1 MHLEHERGG
10 VGCDLGGKGEGVL
23 DVLLGEDG
31 HACGNPAYQGK
42 RYRTAVRRLL
52 DLCKAYGTT
61 VLIEQLERT
70 GLRGVAFDD
79 AALRGRSG
87 AHGPWRGR
95 RAPRRPPSRARSADN
110 PSLAGT
116 HECSRIFAAGASKSC
131 VPSMLPPYKTFVRF
145 LLDRNNCSKI
155 MIYEHSFLRQ
165 SFLSGRRDITVSS
178 NEKGVSNA
186 RYIRHRRGKPRAVF
200 RCPL

>member
-1 MHLEHERGG
+1 MHFEHERGG

-70 GLRGVAFDD
+70 GLRGVAFDEAARFEGAQVRMD
-79 AALRGRSG
+79 RGGGGEPHGGRHLAHARRITLLLLVRTNVVVDLLLALRNLACHRCSLHTKHLFDFYLTGTTV
-87 AHGPWRGR
+87 R
-95 RAPRRPPSRARSADN
+95 R
-110 PSLAGT
+110 
-116 HECSRIFAAGASKSC
+116 
-131 VPSMLPPYKTFVRF
+131 
-145 LLDRNNCSKI
+145 
-155 MIYEHSFLRQ
+155 
-165 SFLSGRRDITVSS
+165 
-178 NEKGVSNA
+178 
-186 RYIRHRRGKPRAVF
+186 
-200 RCPL
+200 